1 LGTCGGWGRAAF
13 AAPHT
18 YYIFRNRNRASER
31 RKAQNVLG
39 VEISYEKSNDD
50 DEAAQAN
57 AARLALVDSLHAHIG
72 DVRRTPNIDIYRNRN
87 RASERRKAQNVL
99 GVIVSYKNSND
110 EDEANEAN
118 AARLALV
125 DSLHAHIGDVC
136 PTPSAGHVICVQHA
150 KQNALP

>member
-1 LGTCGGWGRAAF
+1 MYVVLVPLGHVRRVGTRSLCR
-13 AAPHT
+13 PHT

-72 DVRRTPNIDIYRNRN
+72 DV
-87 RASERRKAQNVL
+87 
-99 GVIVSYKNSND
+99 
-110 EDEANEAN
+110 
-118 AARLALV
+118 
-125 DSLHAHIGDVC
+125 C